1 MPFEDD
7 RYYNSR
13 QVRERGPWGR
23 TLYYQM
29 VRRGEL
35 PAFKRGNRLLHL
47 GADLNRF
54 LTRLPRREP
63 DPKLASQ
70 K

>member
-29 VRRGEL
+29 VDTRRVAGL
-35 PAFKRGNRLLHL
+35 QARQPTF
-47 GADLNRF
+47 
-54 LTRLPRREP
+54 T
-63 DPKLASQ
+63 S
-70 K
+70 